1 MLPGFEAD
9 FTTPEG
15 AILCLE
21 KAYRDR
27 DIEAAV
33 SAKDFKTE
41 AGFLLRNSKFKDF
54 AEDDE
59 MVDSAAKLLELSFR
73 EHTLREWPSFE
84 GLESFFP
91 RRTVRGDGIVLVTE
105 VCRFPDGGFSQQ
117 EILVAE
123 TANGWR
129 VVMLSEGGSTPSATG
144 GA

>member
-1 MLPGFEAD
+1 MSGLLQTFLEGKLCAPADQLGRVQDELFAELSVLPGFEAD

-41 AGFLLRNSKFKDF
+41 ARFLLRSSKFKDF
-54 AEDDE
+54 AGDDE
-59 MVDSAAKLLELSFR
+59 MVDAAAKLLELSFR
-73 EHTLREWPSFE
+73 EQTLREWPSFE

-105 VCRFPDGGFSQQ
+105 V
-117 EILVAE
+117 
-123 TANGWR
+123 
-129 VVMLSEGGSTPSATG
+129 
-144 GA
+144 